1 MWVLLR
7 LRVPISSICVG
18 TPEPRTEST
27 HVIEPRI
34 TCALVGAPAPGTE
47 STHPSACICV
57 GTFDLRTE
65 STHL

>member
-1 MWVLLR
+1 M
-7 LRVPISSICVG
+7 G
-18 TPEPRTEST
+18 TSDPRTEST

-34 TCALVGAPAPGTE
+34 MCALVGAPAPGTE

-57 GTFDLRTE
+57 GTFDPRTE